1 MRASRPRH
9 RGFSLIELMF
19 SMAIGSIILILAATM
34 LGSSGEGYERVG
46 GSVAS
51 EREARALIT
60 QLASDL
66 ATARF
71 HKDSVIEKSTAA
83 WPTDRLGFLSL
94 QTAAAQTDAGRIGD
108 LCAVNYY
115 IKDLLHRRKNRPLP
129 DARIP
134 REQRHLQCLEGS
146 GADAIAGL
154 FKEQPV
160 IDEPIAFGVV
170 SFEARPRSRD
180 AEGKWIDWVKND
192 VTGPEAL
199 DIKLVI
205 ARRELAGK
213 LKQPGDWAGSG
224 NAGKLLGDSTKA
236 DRNKDLEVY
245 GTTLRFGNNA
255 TSLTSPPPQRG
266 RRVHLAGHPC
276 RRRRAAHPCGRRP
289 ARHRHRAQ
297 HVPRVFR

>member
-1 MRASRPRH
+1 MRVRRPRH

-34 LGSSGEGYERVG
+34 LGSSGDGYERVG

-71 HKDSVIEKSTAA
+71 HKDSLIEKSTAA
-83 WPTDRLGFLSL
+83 WPIDRLGFLSL
-94 QTAAAQTDAGRIGD
+94 QTATAQTDAGRIGD

-115 IKDLLHRRKNRPLP
+115 IQDFPIGGKYVRCLMRGF
-129 DARIP
+129 
-134 REQRHLQCLEGS
+134 RES
-146 GADAIAGL
+146 NDTFTAVKSTGADAIAGL
-154 FKEQPV
+154 FKERPKV
-160 IDEPIAFGVV
+160 DEPIAFGVV

-180 AEGKWIDWVKND
+180 AEGKWIDWKKND
-192 VTGPEAL
+192 VTGPEVL

-213 LKQPGDWAGSG
+213 LRQPGDWAGAG
-224 NAGKLLGDSTKA
+224 NAGKLMGDSNKA

-245 GTTLRFGNNA
+245 ETTLRFGNHA
-255 TSLTSPPPQRG
+255 TL
-266 RRVHLAGHPC
+266 
-276 RRRRAAHPCGRRP
+276 
-289 ARHRHRAQ
+289 
-297 HVPRVFR
+297 

>member
-1 MRASRPRH
+1 MRVHRPRH
-9 RGFSLIELMF
+9 RGFSLVELMI

-71 HKDSVIEKSTAA
+71 HKDGIIEKSTAT
-83 WPTDRLGFLSL
+83 WPTDQLGFLSL
-94 QTAAAQTDAGRIGD
+94 QTAAAQTDLGRIGD

-115 IKDLLHRRKNRPLP
+115 IKDLPIGGKTVRCLMRGF
-129 DARIP
+129 
-134 REQRHLQCLEGS
+134 RES
-146 GADAIAGL
+146 KDTFTAVKSTGADAIAGL
-154 FKEQPV
+154 FKELPKV
-160 IDEPIAFGVV
+160 DEPIAFGVV

-180 AEGKWIDWVKND
+180 AEGKWIDWEKND

-205 ARRELAGK
+205 ARRELARK
-213 LKQPGDWAGSG
+213 LKQPGDWAGAG
-224 NAGKLLGDSTKA
+224 NAGKLMGDPAKA

-245 GTTLRFGNNA
+245 GTTLRYGNHA
-255 TSLTSPPPQRG
+255 TP
-266 RRVHLAGHPC
+266 
-276 RRRRAAHPCGRRP
+276 
-289 ARHRHRAQ
+289 
-297 HVPRVFR
+297 